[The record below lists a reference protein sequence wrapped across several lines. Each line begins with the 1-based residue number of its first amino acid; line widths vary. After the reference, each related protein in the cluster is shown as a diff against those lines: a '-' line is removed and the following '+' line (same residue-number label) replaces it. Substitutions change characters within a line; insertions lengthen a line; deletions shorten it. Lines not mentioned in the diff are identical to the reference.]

1 MANTYT
7 QITIHIV
14 FAVKKR
20 ENIIK
25 KSFREELYKYIT
37 GIIQNKSQK
46 LLAING
52 VADHIHILVGLEPSM
67 ALSDLVRD
75 IKNNSSK
82 FINEKRFVAGK
93 FQWQEGFGAFSYSRS
108 QRQKVIAYIESQ
120 EEHHKRT
127 TFREE
132 YLKILQKFDI
142 EYNEKYVFE
151 FYDDIQSDE

>member
-25 KSFREELYKYIT
+25 KEYRDELYKYIT
-37 GIIQNKSQK
+37 GIIHNKNHK
-46 LLAING
+46 LLEING
-52 VADHIHILVGLEPSM
+52 VSDHIHILIGLNPSM

-82 FINEKRFVAGK
+82 FINEKRWMKGK
-93 FQWQEGFGAFSYSRS
+93 FQWQVGYGGFSYSRS
-108 QRQKVIAYIESQ
+108 QRSTIIAYIQNQEKHHRQESF
-120 EEHHKRT
+120 K
-127 TFREE
+127 EE
-132 YLKILQKFDI
+132 YLKILLKFDV
-142 EYNEKYVFE
+142 EYDEQYVFDFFDNINE
-151 FYDDIQSDE
+151 A

>member
-14 FAVKKR
+14 FAVKGR
-20 ENIIK
+20 ENIIRK
-25 KSFREELYKYIT
+25 KYREELYKYIT
-37 GIIQNKSQK
+37 GIIKNKNQK

-52 VADHIHILVGLEPSM
+52 IADHIHILIGLEPSI

-82 FINEKRFVAGK
+82 FINLKKWMPGK
-93 FQWQEGFGAFSYSRS
+93 FSWQEGFGGFSYSRS
-108 QRQKVIAYIESQ
+108 QRLDIIRYIENQ
-120 EEHHKRT
+120 ETHHKKKS
-127 TFREE
+127 FKEE

-142 EYNEKYVFE
+142 EFEDKYLFE
-151 FYDDIQSDE
+151 FYNDINYDL

>member
-14 FAVKKR
+14 FAVKRR
-20 ENIIK
+20 ENIIRK
-25 KSFREELYKYIT
+25 EYRDELYKYIT
-37 GIIQNKSQK
+37 GIVDNKNSK

-52 VADHIHILVGLEPSM
+52 VSDHVHILIGLDPST

-82 FINEKRFVAGK
+82 FINENRWMKEK
-93 FQWQEGFGAFSYSRS
+93 FQWQAGYGGFSYARS
-108 QRQKVIAYIESQ
+108 QRATVIAYIENQ
-120 EEHHKRT
+120 EKHHKKEP
-127 TFREE
+127 FRDE

-142 EYNEKYVFE
+142 EYDEQYVFDFFE
-151 FYDDIQSDE
+151 DIDED